1 MVASVTIAHDVADLG
16 LADRGR
22 ARIEWSDRGMP
33 VLRSIRDRFAAERPF
48 EGVRIAACLHVTTE
62 TANFVRTLQVGG
74 AEVRLAASNPL
85 STQDDTAAALVA
97 EYGVSV
103 FARHRTDHDTYR
115 RHIDAALQAP
125 PEIVLDDACDLV
137 TALHADYADLI
148 PGLRGG
154 TEETTTGVIRL
165 RAMAAAGALR
175 IPIVAVTDT
184 ATNHLFDN
192 RYGTGQSTLDAIL
205 RATNTLLAGATVVV
219 AGFGYCGQGIAAR
232 MRGLGA
238 HVVVTE
244 VDPARALDAVLEG
257 YTVLPMA
264 SAASVGDVFV
274 TATGNAGVIREEH
287 FAVMKDGVVLVNAGH
302 FDLEVDVAWIAAHA
316 TSRRSDVRP
325 HVDEYL
331 MPNGRRL
338 LVLAE
343 GRVANLAAAEGHPAA
358 VMDISFAVQALCA
371 EGLLSH
377 APGEIPPGVLEV
389 PAHIDREVARL
400 KLAAMG
406 VTIDTLT
413 ESQSAYLTSWGPSA

>member
-1 MVASVTIAHDVADLG
+1 
-16 LADRGR
+16 
-22 ARIEWSDRGMP
+22 
-33 VLRSIRDRFAAERPF
+33 
-48 EGVRIAACLHVTTE
+48 
-62 TANFVRTLQVGG
+62 FVRTLQVGG
-74 AEVRLAASNPL
+74 AQVRLAASNPL

-103 FARHRTDHDTYR
+103 FARHRTDHATYR
-115 RHIDAALQAP
+115 RHIDSALQAP
-125 PEIVLDDACDLV
+125 PEILLDDACDLI
-137 TALHADYADLI
+137 TALHTDYADLI

-154 TEETTTGVIRL
+154 TEETTTGVVRL

-175 IPIVAVTDT
+175 IPVVAVTDT

-219 AGFGYCGQGIAAR
+219 AGFGYCGQGVAAR

-244 VDPARALDAVLEG
+244 IDPARALDAALEG

-264 SAASVGDVFV
+264 KAAAVGDVFV
-274 TATGNAGVIREEH
+274 TATGNSGVIRQEH
-287 FAVMKDGVVLVNAGH
+287 FAVMKDGVLLVNAGH
-302 FDLEVDVAWIAAHA
+302 FDIEVDVAWIAANA
-316 TSRRSDVRP
+316 TTRRSDVRP
-325 HVDEYL
+325 HVDEYV
-331 MPNGRRL
+331 MPDGRRL

-377 APGEIPPGVLEV
+377 AAGEIPPGVLEV
-389 PAHIDREVARL
+389 PGHIDREVARL

-406 VTIDTLT
+406 VAIDTLT
-413 ESQSAYLTSWGPSA
+413 DAQSTYLTSWGPTG